1 MGPVWWLVEDLGW
14 FREAEKL
21 KPGAAPEQQVSGEE
35 AVVKSTS
42 DQEKVYD
49 ERRRRHG
56 QRVYANVA
64 PPEGWAVPIRIEC
77 LHLSLLTNEPCVGFL
92 TPLCQRWAR
101 IYAKSRSR

>member
-1 MGPVWWLVEDLGW
+1 MGPVWRLVEDLGW

-21 KPGAAPEQQVSGEE
+21 KPGAAPEQQISGEE

-77 LHLSLLTNEPCVGFL
+77 VSTF
-92 TPLCQRWAR
+92 
-101 IYAKSRSR
+101 YS